1 MSADP
6 SRAGAAALGKSV
18 PAIATSRRISASGVL
33 FAAYLLSMPVYCLVR
48 LSPRADLVWPATLIT
63 LLLWFACAL
72 AHALEHVRPPR
83 TLMMLASGFGI
94 ALLFEHLG
102 SSTGFLFGE
111 YDYSDLLGPKVF
123 GQVPAL
129 IPAAWFMMLY
139 PSWEIA
145 RSLSARIAD
154 RLSRPEARALLRIAI
169 AACAMTAWDLSL
181 DPRMVADGAWIWP
194 NGGAYFGI
202 PLSNFAGWLVTSALI
217 FATWTL
223 IDRRRPSPALQ
234 QARLPQWIYIAT
246 WLGES
251 MANALFWSGPL
262 VGAIVFVAMGLFAAP
277 ALLLMRRT

>member
-6 SRAGAAALGKSV
+6 LRVNAGGGAVLTDAA
-18 PAIATSRRISASGVL
+18 PAVTTVRRITASGAL
-33 FAAYLLSMPVYCLVR
+33 FAAYVLSMPVYCLVR
-48 LSPRADLVWPATLIT
+48 LSSRTDLIWPATTIT
-63 LLLWFACAL
+63 LVLWFACAL
-72 AHALEHVRPPR
+72 VHAFERVQPRR
-83 TLMMLASGFGI
+83 TLMMLASGFSI

-102 SSTGFLFGE
+102 SSAGFLFGE
-111 YDYSDLLGPKVF
+111 YDYTDLLGPKVF
-123 GQVPAL
+123 GQVPVL

-145 RSLSARIAD
+145 RGLSARLANTT
-154 RLSRPEARALLRIAI
+154 PARVLLRIAI

-202 PLSNFAGWLVTSALI
+202 PLSNFVGWLVTSALI
-217 FATWTL
+217 FAAWTL
-223 IDRRRPSPALQ
+223 IDRRSHAHGQPQPS
-234 QARLPQWIYIAT
+234 LPQWIYIVT

-277 ALLLMRRT
+277 VLLRMRRN